1 MNVTVAACYFF
12 QVNLCMLCFFVLLND
27 SYQHICINVFS
38 NISEKK
44 KEWETF
50 FNCNFLYTT
59 FLPDP
64 KTSASI
70 LSKLKKKSLHVMV
83 CILTA
88 TVMKCALSGNKCV
101 YFGSEVLFHCII

>member
-44 KEWETF
+44 KRMGNF
-50 FNCNFLYTT
+50 FQLQLFVYNF
-59 FLPDP
+59 F
-64 KTSASI
+64 A
-70 LSKLKKKSLHVMV
+70 
-83 CILTA
+83 
-88 TVMKCALSGNKCV
+88 
-101 YFGSEVLFHCII
+101 